1 VQSHS
6 QKQYWPIPHTALLWF
21 GHETMYALTSLLYV
35 KQTGGLLVVV
45 KAEPLITLFIMCLF
59 ADVGVKHV

>member
-1 VQSHS
+1 
-6 QKQYWPIPHTALLWF
+6 
-21 GHETMYALTSLLYV
+21 MYTLTSLLYV